1 MEESRRYK
9 FTSYYYRLLSARLIF
24 VVLFENVIA
33 TITSLMRW
41 IIPDVPQQ
49 LRQQMRQHAYLTNEL
64 ILQQEFARAK
74 EISDAEKMQ
83 AAKKRMRSKGAS
95 RQGRGGGGGGGNRG
109 NGGEGGGGGGGVS
122 SAGSAA
128 ERASIDSVGVHTVVS
143 FVHSAAMEQR
153 FARDRRVEMSARER
167 QSAYNSRK
175 VNRSV
180 GDVPGGGNGGG
191 GLTPQSTG
199 YLMKTVSV
207 EEEEVDDALEEEVSS
222 ANSRTAILSDDVVS
236 LNTGGGGGRGGGGR
250 GGDMRGGGDI
260 GGGGGGGSSSSLTD
274 GTNSFYNA
282 YLAEATSTDQLIG
295 GRGDGG
301 NGDK

>member
-1 MEESRRYK
+1 M
-9 FTSYYYRLLSARLIF
+9 
-24 VVLFENVIA
+24 
-33 TITSLMRW
+33 
-41 IIPDVPQQ
+41 
-49 LRQQMRQHAYLTNEL
+49 
-64 ILQQEFARAK
+64 
-74 EISDAEKMQ
+74 
-83 AAKKRMRSKGAS
+83 
-95 RQGRGGGGGGGNRG
+95 
-109 NGGEGGGGGGGVS
+109 S

-180 GDVPGGGNGGG
+180 GDVPGGGGGGGNGGNGG

-236 LNTGGGGGRGGGGR
+236 LNTGGGGGRGG
-250 GGDMRGGGDI
+250 DMRGGGDI
-260 GGGGGGGSSSSLTD
+260 GGGGGGGGSSSSLTD

>member
-33 TITSLMRW
+33 TVTSLMRW

-83 AAKKRMRSKGAS
+83 AAKKKRMRAKSGAGAS
-95 RQGRGGGGGGGNRG
+95 SARPTRG
-109 NGGEGGGGGGGVS
+109 NKREDVS

-143 FVHSAAMEQR
+143 FVHSVAMEQR
-153 FARDRRVEMSARER
+153 LARANRVEASARER

-180 GDVPGGGNGGG
+180 ADRTSAVSPSPAASGT
-191 GLTPQSTG
+191 LTPNTG
-199 YLMKTVSV
+199 HYLMKTVSV
-207 EEEEVDDALEEEVSS
+207 EEAEEEEADALEEEVGS

-236 LNTGGGGGRGGGGR
+236 LNTDSLRGS
-250 GGDMRGGGDI
+250 GGGDGGPKV
-260 GGGGGGGSSSSLTD
+260 GGGTSRTTSLTD
-274 GTNSFYNA
+274 GNAFYSA
-282 YLAEATSTDQLIG
+282 YLADASSQDQLIG
-295 GRGDGG
+295 GASGSI
-301 NGDK
+301 DKS

>member
-33 TITSLMRW
+33 TVTSLMRW

-83 AAKKRMRSKGAS
+83 AAKRKRMSTK
-95 RQGRGGGGGGGNRG
+95 GGGGGGRRASARRG
-109 NGGEGGGGGGGVS
+109 GGGEGETGGVD

-143 FVHSAAMEQR
+143 FVHSAAMEER
-153 FARDRRVEMSARER
+153 LARASRVEMSARQR

-180 GDVPGGGNGGG
+180 AEGGAMAVSPTPAVSSGT
-191 GLTPQSTG
+191 LTPNTG
-199 YLMKTVSV
+199 RYLLKTVSV
-207 EEEEVDDALEEEVSS
+207 EEAEEEEDVEDGDALEVGS

-236 LNTGGGGGRGGGGR
+236 LNTDSLRGGGGR
-250 GGDMRGGGDI
+250 GD
-260 GGGGGGGSSSSLTD
+260 GGGGATSRTTSLTD
-274 GTNSFYNA
+274 GNAFYSA
-282 YLAEATSTDQLIG
+282 YLADATSQDQLIG
-295 GRGDGG
+295 GGAGSG
-301 NGDK
+301 SSIDKKS